1 MSRSAAELLHHV
13 GRALTDYARA
23 DQVTRTVENLT
34 SLEKQLSPHVE
45 DLGQAVAALDA
56 LDRVN
61 QPVER
66 PDTRAAIAACRKTAE
81 LVRQNRSAPQDLPR
95 TLRLI
100 TDAVKTA
107 NTTAL
112 DAWRESIN
120 ARVPGLDSL
129 NKLAD
134 TLSQLGAAKLQVA
147 NLRTAVSDL
156 QRLSRQLPG
165 NSAPAQAAKAAEDIR
180 AALRALLGSGT
191 DNDEVRHFV
200 ETVARG
206 GAHVRDLTPAVME
219 WMRGSQIENSFKIIA
234 GKPASE

>member
-1 MSRSAAELLHHV
+1 MSRSAAELLHRV
-13 GRALTDYARA
+13 DRALTDYARA

-56 LDRVN
+56 LQQVN

-66 PDTRAAIAACRKTAE
+66 PDTRAAVAACRKTAD

-107 NTTAL
+107 DATAL

-120 ARVPGLDSL
+120 ARMPGLDSL
-129 NKLAD
+129 SKLAD

-165 NSAPAQAAKAAEDIR
+165 KLGADPGGQRHRGHPRRPRDPARRRHGQR
-180 AALRALLGSGT
+180 RGPALRGSRGAG
-191 DNDEVRHFV
+191 RG
-200 ETVARG
+200 ARARSDHDCDG
-206 GAHVRDLTPAVME
+206 VDARQPDRELVQDHRRQA
-219 WMRGSQIENSFKIIA
+219 RR
-234 GKPASE
+234 

>member
-1 MSRSAAELLHHV
+1 MSESAAELLRRV
-13 GRALTDYARA
+13 DRALTDYARA

-45 DLGQAVAALDA
+45 DLGQAVAAFDA
-56 LDRVN
+56 LDQVN

-66 PDTRAAIAACRKTAE
+66 PDTRAAITACRKTAE
-81 LVRQNRSAPQDLPR
+81 LVRQNKSAPQDLPR

-100 TDAVKTA
+100 TDVVKTA
-107 NTTAL
+107 NATAL

-147 NLRTAVSDL
+147 NLRAAVSDL

-165 NSAPAQAAKAAEDIR
+165 KSAPTQAAKAVEDIR
-180 AALRALLGSGT
+180 AALRLLLGGGT

-200 ETVARG
+200 EAVARG

-219 WMRGSQIENSFKIIA
+219 WMRSSQIENSFKIIA

>member
-1 MSRSAAELLHHV
+1 MSKSAAELLHRV
-13 GRALTDYARA
+13 DRALTDYARA

-45 DLGQAVAALDA
+45 DLGQAVAAFDA
-56 LDRVN
+56 LQQVN

-66 PDTRAAIAACRKTAE
+66 PDTRAAVTACRKMAD

-107 NTTAL
+107 DATAQ

-120 ARVPGLDSL
+120 ARMPGLDSL
-129 NKLAD
+129 SKLAD

-147 NLRTAVSDL
+147 NLRAAVSDL
-156 QRLSRQLPG
+156 QRLYRQLPG
-165 NSAPAQAAKAAEDIR
+165 KPAPALAAKAIEDIR
-180 AALRALLGSGT
+180 ATLGALLGGGT

-200 ETVARG
+200 EAVARG
-206 GAHVRDLTPAVME
+206 GAHVRDLTTAVME
-219 WMRGSQIENSFKIIA
+219 WMQGSQIESSFKIIA
-234 GKPASE
+234 GKPADE

>member
-1 MSRSAAELLHHV
+1 MSGSAAELLRRV
-13 GRALTDYARA
+13 DQALTDYARA

-56 LDRVN
+56 LDQVN

-107 NTTAL
+107 NATAR

-147 NLRTAVSDL
+147 NLRN
-156 QRLSRQLPG
+156 SRIG
-165 NSAPAQAAKAAEDIR
+165 PAA
-180 AALRALLGSGT
+180 T
-191 DNDEVRHFV
+191 F
-200 ETVARG
+200 
-206 GAHVRDLTPAVME
+206 PAT
-219 WMRGSQIENSFKIIA
+219 A
-234 GKPASE
+234 GKVGARPRRPRPQRTSALP

>member
-1 MSRSAAELLHHV
+1 MTRSAAELLHRV
-13 GRALTDYARA
+13 DEALTDHARA
-23 DQVTRTVENLT
+23 DRVTRTVENLI
-34 SLEKQLSPHVE
+34 SLEKQLAPHVE
-45 DLGQAVAALDA
+45 DLRQAVAALDA

-66 PDTRAAIAACRKTAE
+66 PDTLAAITACRKTAE
-81 LVRQNRSAPQDLPR
+81 FVRENRSAPQDLPR

-107 NTTAL
+107 NKTAL
-112 DAWRESIN
+112 EAWRESIN

-134 TLSQLGAAKLQVA
+134 TLSQLGAAKPQVA

-156 QRLSRQLPG
+156 QRLSQQLPG
-165 NSAPAQAAKAAEDIR
+165 KSAPTHAAKAAEDIR
-180 AALRALLGSGT
+180 AALQALLGSGT

-206 GAHVRDLTPAVME
+206 GAHVRDLTTTVMD
-219 WMRGSQIENSFKIIA
+219 WMHDSQIENSFKIVA

>member
-13 GRALTDYARA
+13 DRALTDYARA

-34 SLEKQLSPHVE
+34 SLEKQLAPQVE

-56 LDRVN
+56 LDQVD

-66 PDTRAAIAACRKTAE
+66 PDTRAAGMACRKTAE

-107 NTTAL
+107 DATAQE
-112 DAWRESIN
+112 AWRESIN
-120 ARVPGLDSL
+120 ARMPGLDSL
-129 NKLAD
+129 SKLAD

-147 NLRTAVSDL
+147 NLRAAVSDL
-156 QRLSRQLPG
+156 QGLSRQLPG
-165 NSAPAQAAKAAEDIR
+165 KPAPAQAAKAIEDIR
-180 AALRALLGSGT
+180 AALAALLGSGT

-219 WMRGSQIENSFKIIA
+219 WMRGSRIENSFKIIA

>member
-1 MSRSAAELLHHV
+1 VSGSAAELLRRV
-13 GRALTDYARA
+13 DQALTDYARA

-61 QPVER
+61 QSVER
-66 PDTRAAIAACRKTAE
+66 PDTRAAITACRKTAE
-81 LVRQNRSAPQDLPR
+81 FVRQNRSAPQDLPR

-112 DAWRESIN
+112 EAWQESIN

-134 TLSQLGAAKLQVA
+134 TLSQLGAAKPQVA

-165 NSAPAQAAKAAEDIR
+165 KSAPTQAAKAAEDIR
-180 AALRALLGSGT
+180 AALQVLLGSGT

-200 ETVARG
+200 EAVARG
-206 GAHVRDLTPAVME
+206 GAHVRDLTPDVMQ
-219 WMRGSQIENSFKIIA
+219 WMRNSQIEISFKIIA